1 VDDKRDSLPMDP
13 APSSPELCDEDG
25 GKSSALDE
33 VAVDALMPGSLRERI
48 EALEARC
55 ATCNLWTNVKRGV
68 RACRC
73 DKFPLA
79 LPLDLGY
86 GDLVMCTT
94 GTRPTE
100 ATALYFVYAGTK
112 APGVLCAGN
121 NADWSRFVTPH
132 DGIIVTVAEPGDTQS
147 WQLFP
152 VECVSAITVVDLVGR
167 RTRAPAWY
175 EPCRLAASRR
185 ITEVRRRQ
193 CFNQKLDG
201 RHRCFCCYALLVFSM
216 QEEFTINT
224 GVNTPDAEKV
234 RCHEAGHVFA
244 HSKGVILFPDDVD
257 SLWNLIPLCHN
268 CNTRMGRQ
276 LAFQFIG
283 ASNPPHCTSVD
294 YTTQKHLFERNLRNF
309 HT

>member
-1 VDDKRDSLPMDP
+1 MDDKRDSLPMDP

-73 DKFPLA
+73 DKFQLA

-112 APGVLCAGN
+112 
-121 NADWSRFVTPH
+121 
-132 DGIIVTVAEPGDTQS
+132 
-147 WQLFP
+147 
-152 VECVSAITVVDLVGR
+152 DLVGR
-167 RTRAPAWY
+167 RTRAS
-175 EPCRLAASRR
+175 L
-185 ITEVRRRQ
+185 VR
-193 CFNQKLDG
+193 
-201 RHRCFCCYALLVFSM
+201 ALSTRS
-216 QEEFTINT
+216 QS
-224 GVNTPDAEKV
+224 PDHGSSPSTV
-234 RCHEAGHVFA
+234 LQPEA
-244 HSKGVILFPDDVD
+244 
-257 SLWNLIPLCHN
+257 
-268 CNTRMGRQ
+268 
-276 LAFQFIG
+276 
-283 ASNPPHCTSVD
+283 
-294 YTTQKHLFERNLRNF
+294 
-309 HT
+309 